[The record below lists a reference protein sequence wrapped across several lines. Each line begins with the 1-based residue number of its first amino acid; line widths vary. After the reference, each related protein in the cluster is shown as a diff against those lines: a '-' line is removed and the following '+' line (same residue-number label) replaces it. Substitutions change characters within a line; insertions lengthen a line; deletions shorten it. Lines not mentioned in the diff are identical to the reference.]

1 MQTKNSFGNS
11 KKHQNISGGVCEV
24 SFVPSPRLLFFFL
37 LWFGVFSQTND
48 SVSKYNS
55 MTFQGLY
62 PPQKLKGAWHGKSEC
77 GRKMLGK
84 NLSVFAPAL
93 TLRNGTYERVPRDHE
108 KRGLLLEFVNVRS
121 PSSSS

>member
-1 MQTKNSFGNS
+1 MQTNNSFGNC
-11 KKHQNISGGVCEV
+11 KKHPNICDGVCKV
-24 SFVPSPRLLFFFL
+24 SFYPSPRFLFFLL
-37 LWFGVFSQTND
+37 LWFGVVSQTND

-62 PPQKLKGAWHGKSEC
+62 PPQKLKGAWHGESEC
-77 GRKMLGK
+77 GRKMFGK

-93 TLRNGTYERVPRDHE
+93 TLRSGTYERVPRDHE
-108 KRGLLLEFVNVRS
+108 KRRLLLQSVNVSS

>member
-1 MQTKNSFGNS
+1 MQTNNSFGNC
-11 KKHQNISGGVCEV
+11 KKHPNICGGVCKV
-24 SFVPSPRLLFFFL
+24 SFYPSPRLLFFLL
-37 LWFGVFSQTND
+37 LWFGVVSQTND

-62 PPQKLKGAWHGKSEC
+62 PPQKLKGAWHGESEC
-77 GRKMLGK
+77 GRKMFGK

-93 TLRNGTYERVPRDHE
+93 TLRSGTYERVPRDHE